1 MLAWARDETSGAHV
15 VVTTHHLALVDA
27 DGALVWNRPWH
38 EAESGTWQGE
48 SSLLT
53 VTWVD
58 RGAPAR
64 WRLTEPSLIQQTLRE
79 RLQASVVLADEFRTA
94 GRRTVRVVIRQDL
107 ASGALL
113 EQTIPGK
120 GADLGDPAG
129 GPRGRPADGPAA
141 LRSGALRSLAGR
153 PGGVRTGASGRAEPD
168 FVSAR
173 MLCYGCPA
181 AFPCSSIGRAA
192 GC

>member
-1 MLAWARDETSGAHV
+1 MALFERRRRPALPDDVRAAVPLDGGEQVLAWARDETSGAHV
-15 VVTTHHLALVDA
+15 VATTHHLALVDP

-48 SSLLT
+48 SSRLT

-64 WRLTEPSLIQQTLRE
+64 WHLTEPSLLQQALRE
-79 RLQASVVLADEFRTA
+79 RLQASVVLSDEFRTA

-113 EQTIPGK
+113 EQTIPGR
-120 GADLGDPAG
+120 GADLSDPQVAG
-129 GPRGRPADGPAA
+129 EAA
-141 LRSGALRSLAGR
+141 QRMARLRSEVGL
-153 PGGVRTGASGRAEPD
+153 
-168 FVSAR
+168 
-173 MLCYGCPA
+173 
-181 AFPCSSIGRAA
+181 
-192 GC
+192 